1 MARILIVLTSRRDTG
16 GNRTPA
22 GFHWEEFVTPYW
34 ALRDAGHEVIIGSV
48 LGGEATGLPGSEV
61 DGPHGRISR
70 AVHRFQERETEMELL
85 QGTLPIVAAKAE
97 DFDALVFPG
106 GVGPLWDLH
115 ETPEVGALVSAV
127 LARGGIVA
135 TISTGAAA
143 LLTALDAEG
152 EPVVRRRRVTTA
164 PDTELSTPAPY
175 SIEAALAERG
185 ARIGRN
191 EYLFRP
197 HALRD
202 GGLVT
207 GQNPAS
213 AAPVARLVLS
223 ALADMRQGG
232 AQPTLELVPP
242 ALFRRPG

>member
-1 MARILIVLTSRRDTG
+1 MARILFVLTSRRESG
-16 GNRTPA
+16 GKRAPA

-34 ALRDAGHEVIIGSV
+34 AFRDAGHEVVVGSV

-70 AVHRFQERETEMELL
+70 SVRRFQERGQEMELL
-85 QGTLPIVAAKAE
+85 QGTLPVVAAKAE
-97 DFDALVFPG
+97 DFDALFFPG

-115 ETPEVGALVSAV
+115 ETPEIGTLVSAV

-135 TISTGAAA
+135 TVSTGAAA

-152 EPVVRRRRVTTA
+152 EPIVRRRRISTA
-164 PDTELSTPAPY
+164 PDAELSAAGPAPY
-175 SIEAALAERG
+175 SIEAALVERG

-223 ALADMRQGG
+223 ALADMQGG
-232 AQPTLELVPP
+232 QPTLELVPP